1 MEILKQNYD
10 LDKVFQKLVS
20 GSIIFFIPA
29 TILISVYSLTGFA
42 FTFGALTLFYILYI
56 NALKYIDRKKIH
68 HKIRSPIK
76 NQNTLQCKEEVDCLF
91 VFAFMFACTI
101 FFVIS
106 MYELALLLL

>member
-10 LDKVFQKLVS
+10 LDKVFQKLIS
-20 GSIIFFIPA
+20 GAIIFFIPA
-29 TILISVYSLTGFA
+29 IILISVYSLTGFA

-106 MYELALLLL
+106 MYELVLLFL